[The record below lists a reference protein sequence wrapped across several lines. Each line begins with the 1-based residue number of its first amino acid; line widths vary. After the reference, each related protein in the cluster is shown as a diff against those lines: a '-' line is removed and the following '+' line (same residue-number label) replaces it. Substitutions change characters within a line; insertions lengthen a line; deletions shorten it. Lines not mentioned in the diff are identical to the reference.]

1 MIMTIVESGGK
12 LPKGAAAA
20 VFAMLGYVAA
30 ASIVAGL
37 GDLGAGLLVLVM
49 GGVTVGVVDYMM
61 WRDVSREGGGPA
73 RALGTYVLAGPE
85 TEGGPESPAAV
96 HAFDPVRREGGAP
109 VAPPVSAPAPAPAAP
124 AEPAFAGPGEPA
136 NDEPAND
143 ATTPTAG
150 VAVASEAKAVAADA
164 APEEKADAVGSRPP
178 ALAAPRGEPDDL
190 KRINGIG
197 PTNEKKLNALG
208 VYHLD
213 QIAAWDDAQ
222 VRWVGAYLAFPGR
235 IEREDWVG
243 QAKAMAGSDAATA

>member
-30 ASIVAGL
+30 ASVVAGL

-61 WRDVSREGGGPA
+61 WRDVSREGAGPA
-73 RALGTYVLAGPE
+73 RALGSYVLAGPE
-85 TEGGPESPAAV
+85 IAEGPESPAAI
-96 HAFDPVRREGGAP
+96 HAFDPVRREDGAP
-109 VAPPVSAPAPAPAAP
+109 AAALVSAPAPAPAAP
-124 AEPAFAGPGEPA
+124 AEPAVAGP
-136 NDEPAND
+136 DEPAND
-143 ATTPTAG
+143 RSANDSTTPSAG
-150 VAVASEAKAVAADA
+150 VAVASAAKSIAADA
-164 APEEKADAVGSRPP
+164 AAEEKADAVGVRPP

-208 VYHLD
+208 VYHFD
-213 QIAAWDDAQ
+213 QIAAWNDAQ

-235 IEREDWVG
+235 IERENWVG
-243 QAKAMAGSDAATA
+243 QARAMTGSDAATA